1 MTSGAPDALL
11 LPADR
16 AELERAV
23 YALEHQSFAV
33 RLAELTGQPVSRL
46 FAAMPKFATR
56 HLNRVVE
63 RAILTSLELAISSME
78 GEVLDEQPSSW
89 VPRVIAG
96 VTGGLGGLFGAF
108 SLPVELPLTT
118 MVILR
123 SIAEIAQSCGEDL
136 TQLPSR
142 LACLEVFALGAG
154 GPREN
159 NILTYYAT
167 RAILAGLTRDVA
179 RLAVAQG
186 TTEATVTLAARVA
199 ATISTRFGPAVAERL
214 AATAVPIAGLVSG
227 ATVNM
232 LFMEHYQRLAHG
244 HFTIRRLE
252 RQYGA
257 AEIKTLYGRVAA
269 IEQRN

>member
-1 MTSGAPDALL
+1 MTSGARDALL

-23 YALEHQSFAV
+23 HALEHQSFAV
-33 RLAELTGQPVSRL
+33 RLAELTGQPVSRM
-46 FAAMPKFATR
+46 FSAMPKFATR
-56 HLNRVVE
+56 RINRVVE
-63 RAILTSLELAISSME
+63 NAILKSLEVAISSME
-78 GEVLDEQPSSW
+78 GEVLDEQPSRW

-123 SIAEIAQSCGEDL
+123 SIAEIAQSRGEDL
-136 TQLPSR
+136 TQLPCR

-154 GPREN
+154 GPRET
-159 NILTYYAT
+159 NILSYYAT
-167 RAILAGLTRDVA
+167 RAILSGLTRDVA
-179 RLAVAQG
+179 HLIAAQG
-186 TTEATVTLAARVA
+186 TAEVTTTLAVRVA
-199 ATISTRFGPAVAERL
+199 ATISSRFGPAVAERL

-257 AEIKTLYGRVAA
+257 AEIETLYRRMAA
-269 IEQRN
+269 VQLPH

>member
-1 MTSGAPDALL
+1 MTIAAPNTLL
-11 LPADR
+11 LPAER

-23 YALEHQSFAV
+23 HALEHQSFAS

-46 FAAMPKFATR
+46 FAAMPTFVSR
-56 HLNRVVE
+56 RLDRVVE
-63 RAILTSLELAISSME
+63 NAVLKSLEVAISSME
-78 GEVLDEQPSSW
+78 GEVPDEPPSSW

-118 MVILR
+118 TVLLR
-123 SIAEIAQSCGEDL
+123 SIAEIAQSHGEDL
-136 TQLPSR
+136 KQLPSR
-142 LACLEVFALGAG
+142 LACLEVFALGAR

-167 RAILAGLTRDVA
+167 RALLSGLTRDVA
-179 RLAVAQG
+179 GLGVALG
-186 TTEATVTLAARVA
+186 TAEVTTTLAARIA
-199 ATISTRFGPAVAERL
+199 ASISSRFGPAVAERL

-227 ATVNM
+227 AAINV
-232 LFMEHYQRLAHG
+232 LFMEHYQQLAHA

-252 RQYGA
+252 RQYGE
-257 AEIKTLYGRVAA
+257 AEIKTLYSRMAGTER
-269 IEQRN
+269 RH